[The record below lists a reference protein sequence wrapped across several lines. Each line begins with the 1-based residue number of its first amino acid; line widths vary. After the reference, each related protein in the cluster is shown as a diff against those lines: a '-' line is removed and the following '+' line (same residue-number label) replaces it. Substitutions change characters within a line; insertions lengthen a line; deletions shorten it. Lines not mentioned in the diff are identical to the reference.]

1 MSKAWITAPLAAA
14 ATACLSFAANA
25 QNSSARIAPESPL
38 QFERVHLRVTVDDC
52 VFDKTSVSVELQGRT
67 LRAHYRPRTCIAPGA
82 TEVVDIQLG
91 ALPAGD
97 YVAELVDDTGA
108 TATQPLPFRVE
119 AVARTLQNPP
129 TPFPLA
135 DYSGL
140 WSPADESGWGLSL
153 QQGATDR
160 LFGELLVFDRDSD
173 PRWFTLQ
180 AGKWLSAT
188 HWSGFLVASRG
199 NYWATPDYAPS
210 SASYTIVGTVGIDF
224 HMSPGLEDA
233 AVLTYML
240 DGEVMSKALT
250 RSRL

>member
-14 ATACLSFAANA
+14 AAACLSFAANA
-25 QNSSARIAPESPL
+25 DNSTARIVPESPL
-38 QFERVHLRVTVDDC
+38 QFERIHLRVTVDDC
-52 VFDKTSVSVELQGRT
+52 VFDKTRVSVELQGRT
-67 LRAHYRPRTCIAPGA
+67 LRAHYRPRICIAPGA
-82 TEVVDIQLG
+82 AEVVDIQLG

-97 YVAELVDDTGA
+97 YVAELVDDAGGA
-108 TATQPLPFRVE
+108 APQSLPFRVE

-140 WSPADESGWGLSL
+140 WNPVEESGWGLSL

-180 AGKWLSAT
+180 AGQWLSAT
-188 HWSGFLVASRG
+188 RWSGFLIATRG
-199 NYWATPDYAPS
+199 NYWGAPDYATAG
-210 SASYTIVGTVGIDF
+210 ASYTIVGSVGIDF
-224 HMSPGLEDA
+224 HMSPSLEDT

-240 DGEVMSKALT
+240 DGEVVSRALT

>member
-1 MSKAWITAPLAAA
+1 MPKAWITAPLAVA
-14 ATACLSFAANA
+14 ATACLSFAASA
-25 QNSSARIAPESPL
+25 QDSTARITPASPL

-52 VFDKTSVSVELQGRT
+52 LFDPSSVSVELQGRT
-67 LRAHYRPRTCIAPGA
+67 LRAQHRSRTCIAPGA
-82 TEVVDIQLG
+82 AEVVDIQLG

-97 YVAELVDDTGA
+97 YVAELVDSAGA
-108 TATQPLPFRVE
+108 MATQSLPFRVE

-129 TPFPLA
+129 TPFPPA

-140 WSPADESGWGLSL
+140 WNPTDESGWGLSL

-160 LFGELLVFDRDSD
+160 LFGELLVFDRDSG

-188 HWSGFLVASRG
+188 RWSGFLIASRG
-199 NYWATPDYAPS
+199 NYWGAPDHPPGG
-210 SASYTIVGTVGIDF
+210 ASYTITGTVGIDF
-224 HMSPGLEDA
+224 HMSPNLQDT

-240 DGEVMSKALT
+240 DGQVVSKALV